1 MFYRVL
7 LVEDETVIRKGL
19 KKLIEE
25 LVADY
30 RVSHEAINGREALQL
45 LQQITPPPDLLV
57 TDVRM
62 PDMNGLELV
71 RQVRQLPGGRD
82 LPVLIISGHDD
93 FEYAKTALRYGVA
106 DYLLKPVDRAE
117 LALFLENL
125 KRRRADVPAE
135 PPRAIKPENEPDKDK
150 KVIRRIKEL
159 VQERLADEISL
170 PSIAS
175 AVGLNAKY
183 LSDLFKAETGQ
194 PFSDYVT
201 HARMERARQ
210 LLTET
215 NLKIYEV
222 ATLCGYSS
230 AKHFTVAFR
239 QATGRSPSEYRDG

>member
-125 KRRRADVPAE
+125 KRRRADVPVE
-135 PPRAIKPENEPDKDK
+135 PPGAIKPENEPDKDK